1 MQNSG
6 VGMRKVPNDP
16 AGENFYHKTIKD
28 LFAIKCYVHLLT
40 NMVFN
45 LLSLFAMNK
54 KHLLLF
60 VFSYISFACNTHAES
75 YAHDTLVNVLRN
87 EVQFYFDKL
96 KNKETPAYFI
106 SLRVVDNKRLFLS
119 SDFGLS
125 SMDENHT
132 RILTPQV
139 RVGSPV
145 LDNFAYLAQ
154 NRPSSVY
161 IRTSVNKLTFGLR
174 CHTGH
179 QRSGLERDIGTLRNS
194 RENLPTNE
202 GKPKDKRHG
211 TGFRADICPG
221 GCGNLLRK
229 TIL

>member
-1 MQNSG
+1 
-6 VGMRKVPNDP
+6 
-16 AGENFYHKTIKD
+16 
-28 LFAIKCYVHLLT
+28 
-40 NMVFN
+40 MVFN

-154 NRPSSVY
+154 NRPSSTFTY
-161 IRTSVNKLTFGLR
+161 ERPSTSLPLDCDAIPVIKEVVWNGI
-174 CHTGH
+174 
-179 QRSGLERDIGTLRNS
+179 LERYET
-194 RENLPTNE
+194 
-202 GKPKDKRHG
+202 
-211 TGFRADICPG
+211 AV
-221 GCGNLLRK
+221 K
-229 TIL
+229 TVELSWD

>member
-1 MQNSG
+1 
-6 VGMRKVPNDP
+6 
-16 AGENFYHKTIKD
+16 
-28 LFAIKCYVHLLT
+28 
-40 NMVFN
+40 MVFN

-60 VFSYISFACNTHAES
+60 VFSYISFVCNTHAES

-139 RVGSPV
+139 RVGSPD
-145 LDNFAYLAQ
+145 LDNFAYLPKTGPVARLHTNVRQ
-154 NRPSSVY
+154 QAYLWTAMPYRSS
-161 IRTSVNKLTFGLR
+161 KKWF
-174 CHTGH
+174 
-179 QRSGLERDIGTLRNS
+179 
-194 RENLPTNE
+194 
-202 GKPKDKRHG
+202 G
-211 TGFRADICPG
+211 TGYWNVTKQP
-221 GCGNLLRK
+221 
-229 TIL
+229 